1 MASNGGSLTSPM
13 PSEVAK
19 ACGKLGGIRSG
30 ESKRAK
36 KTMREVYSNFIEAM
50 TQEQF
55 DGFIK
60 RVLENA
66 DSSTVSMFREMREG
80 TDGSKIKIDN
90 TGSVEEDKSLLEKLL
105 ATE

>member
-36 KTMREVYSNFIEAM
+36 KTMREVYSNFIEEM

-105 ATE
+105 S